1 MHGQSSACARAEK
14 ALSNGDAH
22 ACAPRASAW
31 SAAADSL
38 DVVAEEDHVKHV
50 EEKHELEHDEK
61 AEPVHAALHAG
72 ELARAARLRERGPRA
87 RKLAARKSLPNP
99 S

>member
-1 MHGQSSACARAEK
+1 MKKRTCARAEK
-14 ALSNGDAH
+14 ALSNGDAR
-22 ACAPRASAW
+22 ARAPRASAS

-38 DVVAEEDHVKHV
+38 DVVAEVHHVKHV
-50 EEKHELEHDEK
+50 EEKHELEHDKK

-87 RKLAARKSLPNP
+87 GKLAARKGLPHP